1 MNSTSIEI
9 ADASVEILE
18 IMKYA
23 PFDIKIKFLDNYSA
37 FFRKLALN
45 SKHIWKYDI
54 SKKLYEQNISNVTKR
69 VLFKL
74 YNKLVKNN

>member
-1 MNSTSIEI
+1 MKFTSIEM

-23 PFDIKIKFLDNYSA
+23 PVDIKIKFLENYSA

-54 SKKLYEQNISNVTKR
+54 SKKLYEQNMSNVTKN

-74 YNKLVKNN
+74 YNKLVKYK